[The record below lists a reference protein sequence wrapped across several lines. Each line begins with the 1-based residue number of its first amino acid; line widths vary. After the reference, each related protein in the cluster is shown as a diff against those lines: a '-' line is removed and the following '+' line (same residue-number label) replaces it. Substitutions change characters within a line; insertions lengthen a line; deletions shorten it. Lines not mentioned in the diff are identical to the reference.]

1 MERTSPHFRNGAFHN
16 EVPTE
21 IMVKGTSMLK
31 LLLKF
36 FRKPPQA
43 YPSAPV
49 PTVHNSL
56 KETPA
61 GETAITWF
69 GHSSYLVQDRGL
81 NILVDPVFSNRA
93 SPVPFTV
100 QAFQGSNA
108 YSVKDLPDIDI
119 LIITHNHYDHLDAR
133 TIRRLRHRVKA
144 VYTSLGVGKTLAH
157 YGMPAQ
163 LITEMDWWEKK
174 EINPGTSLTATPAR
188 HFSGRGLL
196 RRDSS
201 LWSSF
206 VYENNGR
213 KIYIGGD
220 SGYGPHFKEIGK
232 KYGPFD
238 IAILESGQYN
248 VQWPNIHMNPE
259 EAVQAG
265 ADLGAK
271 VIMPVHWGKFA
282 LAFHPWNE
290 PPARAVKAAAEKSMR
305 ITLPRIGEQVILDVS
320 YPDAHW
326 WE

>member
-36 FRKPPQA
+36 FRKPPHA
-43 YPSAPV
+43 YPPAPM
-49 PTVHNSL
+49 PTVHTAL

-100 QAFQGSNA
+100 QAFQGSNV

-119 LIITHNHYDHLDAR
+119 LVITHNHYDHLDAR

-163 LITEMDWWEKK
+163 LITEMDWWERK
-174 EINPGTSLTATPAR
+174 EITPGTSLTATPAR

-206 VYENNGR
+206 VYENHGR

-220 SGYGPHFKEIGK
+220 SGYGPHFKEIGE

-248 VQWPNIHMNPE
+248 AQWPNIHMNPE

-290 PPARAVKAAAEKSMR
+290 PPARAVKAAAEKGMR

>member
-1 MERTSPHFRNGAFHN
+1 MERTSPHFRNGAYHN
-16 EVPTE
+16 QVPTE
-21 IMVKGTSMLK
+21 IMVKGTSTLK

-43 YPSAPV
+43 YPPAPV
-49 PTVHNSL
+49 PTVHTDL

-81 NILVDPVFSNRA
+81 NILVDPVFSNHA

-100 QAFQGSNA
+100 RAFQGSNV
-108 YSVKDLPDIDI
+108 YSVKDLPGIDI

-144 VYTSLGVGKTLAH
+144 VYTSLGVGRTLAH
-157 YGMPAQ
+157 YGLPAR
-163 LITEMDWWEKK
+163 LITEMDWWERK
-174 EINPGTSLTATPAR
+174 EIAPGASLTATPAR
-188 HFSGRGLL
+188 HFSGRGL
-196 RRDSS
+196 RRDGSF
-201 LWSSF
+201 WSSF

-213 KIYIGGD
+213 KIFIGGD
-220 SGYGPHFKEIGK
+220 SGYGPHFKEIGERS
-232 KYGPFD
+232 GPFD

-248 VQWPNIHMNPE
+248 TQWPNIHMNPE

-265 ADLGAK
+265 RDLGAE

-290 PPARAVKAAAEKSMR
+290 PPARAVKAAAEKGMR